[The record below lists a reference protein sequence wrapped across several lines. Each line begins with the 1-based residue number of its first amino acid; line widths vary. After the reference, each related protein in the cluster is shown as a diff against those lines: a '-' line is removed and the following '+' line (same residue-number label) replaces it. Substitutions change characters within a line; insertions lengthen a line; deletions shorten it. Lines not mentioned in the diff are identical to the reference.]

1 MKKQLQETHKLNL
14 FVVEVAPNRFLSC
27 YEQGG
32 AYCSDYNIYDCLAY
46 EFFPNT
52 PILKTRNAC
61 LKYIQKAGTMD
72 DFLAWCESLQKEY
85 GGDGKPRIR
94 KVTATLSVDI
104 GEEEE
109 LV

>member
-1 MKKQLQETHKLNL
+1 MKKQLPETHKLNF
-14 FVVEVAPNRFLSC
+14 FVIEVAPNRFLSC

-32 AYCSDYNIYDCLAY
+32 AYCSDSNIYDWLAY

-52 PILKTRNAC
+52 PIIKTRKAC
-61 LKYIQKAGTMD
+61 LKYIQKAGTID
-72 DFLAWCESLQKEY
+72 DFLAWCECLQKEY

-104 GEEEE
+104 GEEEY